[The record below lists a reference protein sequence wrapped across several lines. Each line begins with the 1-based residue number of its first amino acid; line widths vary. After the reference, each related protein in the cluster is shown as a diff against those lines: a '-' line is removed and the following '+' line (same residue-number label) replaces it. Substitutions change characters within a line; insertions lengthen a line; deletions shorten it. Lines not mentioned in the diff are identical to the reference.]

1 MHIVPMYTPRV
12 CLRMIAYHRVDTP
25 SVPRTGYQGRL
36 GVSSS
41 VANPAA
47 ASCLW
52 VAT

>member
-12 CLRMIAYHRVDTP
+12 CLRMIAYQRVDAP
-25 SVPRTGYQGRL
+25 SVPRTGNHGFV
-36 GVSSS
+36 GGTSS
-41 VANPAA
+41 VASPAA